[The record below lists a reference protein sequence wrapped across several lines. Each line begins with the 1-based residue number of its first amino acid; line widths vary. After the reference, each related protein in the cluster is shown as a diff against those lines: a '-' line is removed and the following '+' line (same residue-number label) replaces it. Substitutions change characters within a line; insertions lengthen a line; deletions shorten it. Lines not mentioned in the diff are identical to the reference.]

1 MKQADYR
8 QAQQY
13 ALGRLEHELAPALTY
28 HSLFHTRD
36 DVMPAAARYAA
47 MEGLGEEETGLL
59 CTAAAFHDIGF
70 VERYANHEI
79 VGIRIAAEALP
90 GFGFTQA
97 QIQVILDIIL
107 ATRLP
112 QTPFTLLEQIM
123 ADSDLDVFGRDD
135 FFKRNNDL
143 RSEQGVYGYPAT
155 DAEWWG
161 KQLKFLG
168 EHTYFTKAARALRG
182 PQKQQHIAEVEAR
195 LRALEGGGGGGS
207 RERSGLFRAR
217 AYRIFDQGIDGEDTR
232 A

>member
-13 ALGRLEHELAPALTY
+13 ALERLEHELAPALTY

-36 DVMPAAARYAA
+36 DVMPAVARFAA
-47 MEGLGEEETGLL
+47 MEGVGAEDTRIL

-90 GFGFTQA
+90 GFGFTQE
-97 QIQVILDIIL
+97 QIQVVLDIIL

-143 RSEQGVYGYPAT
+143 RSELGANGYPT
-155 DAEWWG
+155 SEAEWWAN
-161 KQLKFLG
+161 QLKFLT
-168 EHTYFTKAARALRG
+168 EHTYFTPAARALRG
-182 PQKQQHIAEVEAR
+182 PQKQQHMQELEAG
-195 LRALEGGGGGGS
+195 LRTMQGGGGGA
-207 RERSGLFRAR
+207 RERSTLSRAR
-217 AYRIFDQGIDGEDTR
+217 AYHIL
-232 A
+232 

>member
-13 ALGRLEHELAPALTY
+13 ALKRLEQELDASLTY

-47 MEGLGEEETGLL
+47 MEGLGEEDTGLL

-79 VGIRIAAEALP
+79 VGIRIATEALP
-90 GFGFTQA
+90 GFGFTPA
-97 QIQVILDIIL
+97 QIQVVLDIIL

-123 ADSDLDVFGRDD
+123 ADSDLDTFGRGD
-135 FFKRNNDL
+135 FFKRNDDL
-143 RSEQGVYGYPAT
+143 RSELGVNGYPTT
-155 DAEWWG
+155 DSEWWAN
-161 KQLKFLG
+161 QLKFLT
-168 EHTYFTKAARALRG
+168 EHTYFTRSARALRG
-182 PQKQQHIAEVEAR
+182 PQKQQHLQEVEAR
-195 LRALEGGGGGGS
+195 LRAAQNGSGGA
-207 RERSGLFRAR
+207 RERSGLARAR
-217 AYRIFDQGIDGEDTR
+217 AYHINGEGLDGEDTGM
-232 A
+232 